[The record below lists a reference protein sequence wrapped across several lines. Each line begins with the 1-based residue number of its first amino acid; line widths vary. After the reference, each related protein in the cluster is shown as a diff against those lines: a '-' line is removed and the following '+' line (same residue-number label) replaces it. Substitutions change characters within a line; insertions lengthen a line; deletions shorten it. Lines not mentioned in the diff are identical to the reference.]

1 MCESARHF
9 DRTAMNLM
17 NRHGGARKRNTLW
30 SALQIT
36 VCTFAIFIVSPGS
49 LAWSGTGAQQA
60 KEQIDDIN
68 SEFHFIGED
77 DTLLIHEEEGRL
89 KGQIDVF
96 QNGEESDTILS
107 FPITIGT
114 RKNDHV
120 EFKTGTIHRKYYRFA
135 GAVERGSGRK
145 EKDAD
150 YLRLVGDLEIITVNG
165 DTGQESVLRK
175 HVVFK
180 SLSASE
186 MADH

>member
-1 MCESARHF
+1 MCGSARHF
-9 DRTAMNLM
+9 DGKAMNLM
-17 NRHGGARKRNTLW
+17 NRHGGRKQDTLG
-30 SALQIT
+30 SVLQIT
-36 VCTFAIFIVSPGS
+36 LVTLAISVVSPGS
-49 LAWSGTGAQQA
+49 LAGSGPGAQQG

-68 SEFHFIGED
+68 SEFHFVGED

-96 QNGEESDTILS
+96 QNDEESDTILS
-107 FPITIGT
+107 YPITIGT

-135 GAVERGSGRK
+135 GTVERGSGHK
-145 EKDAD
+145 GKDAD

-165 DTGQESVLRK
+165 ETGQESVLRK
-175 HVVFK
+175 HVLFK